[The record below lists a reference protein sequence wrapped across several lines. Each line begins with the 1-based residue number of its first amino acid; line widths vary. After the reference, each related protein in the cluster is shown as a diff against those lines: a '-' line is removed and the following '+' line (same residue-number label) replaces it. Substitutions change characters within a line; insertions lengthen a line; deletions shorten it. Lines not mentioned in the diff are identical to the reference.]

1 MARAGL
7 SILSATHN
15 ASVAAE
21 VSECKESF
29 DLAQDA
35 DEDETEEEEDD
46 DLIQKTLREQ
56 GEMRWRQVRPDD
68 FEDDNEDDEDGYL
81 GARNVQF
88 HPPPTGF
95 KAEVDISSW
104 FVMKLYSAY
113 FQACL
118 SPHWHI
124 QTPHS
129 VTVQITGSHEMGS

>member
-21 VSECKESF
+21 VSECTESF

-56 GEMRWRQVRPDD
+56 GEMRWRQVRPDN
-68 FEDDNEDDEDGYL
+68 FEDDDEDDEDGYL

-95 KAEVDISSW
+95 KAEVSISSW

-124 QTPHS
+124 RTPHS
-129 VTVQITGSHEMGS
+129 VTVQITGSNEMGS